1 MPVSYIFDER
11 YEKQVDYDNARQR
24 LSICYSFCRFEHAAS
39 HISFIM
45 SLFFQRTVFQIVLTT
60 NEALYNY
67 FGGFY

>member
-1 MPVSYIFDER
+1 KIIQPSKSKFVLKCQYPIFDER

-45 SLFFQRTVFQIVLTT
+45 SSFFSTHCF
-60 NEALYNY
+60 
-67 FGGFY
+67 FK